1 MWLTVHLV
9 LLNSI
14 LSDLLQPVL
23 LVTLVELRTGNGNP
37 CCVGG
42 RDTEGVDTDAG
53 KLIDCG
59 GIEERSITRLKNG
72 AAVLAKFLAE
82 CPLVRG
88 VGTANGV
95 PPDGVVCLLLGEP
108 SSEVG
113 TVSLKCPP
121 VDKIPVRD
129 AFGPRDIVMVSI
141 RLRLNLLNGERTLLV
156 VLQNLSAEET
166 VSVELEVEVLHDTL
180 ESLGHVSEKISDGTR
195 CGCRS
200 SVCASCQCS
209 GGNECGKTHY
219 ESSTVELL
227 ERLYRVGM
235 TECGLLDDQS
245 GKRQAQDTY
254 AFPAVDTLTR
264 GPGVWN
270 AILGENCSCGFIGS
284 LTRSVLVR

>member
-1 MWLTVHLV
+1 VHLV
-9 LLNSI
+9 FLNSI
-14 LSDLLQPVL
+14 LSDLPQPVL
-23 LVTLVELRTGNGNP
+23 LFTIVELRTGNGNP

-59 GIEERSITRLKNG
+59 GVEERSITRLKDG

-88 VGTANGV
+88 VGTTNRV

-108 SSEVG
+108 SSEIG

-121 VDKIPVRD
+121 IDIIPVRD
-129 AFGPRDIVMVSI
+129 SFGPRDIVMVSI
-141 RLRLNLLNGERTLLV
+141 RLGLNLLNGEGTLLV

-166 VSVELEVEVLHDTL
+166 VSVELEVKVLHDTL
-180 ESLGHVSEKISDGTR
+180 EALGHVSEKIGDGAG
-195 CGCRS
+195 CGCRRGD
-200 SVCASCQCS
+200 CASCQCS
-209 GGNECGKTHY
+209 GGNERGKTHC
-219 ESSTVELL
+219 ESSPVELL
-227 ERLYRVGM
+227 ERVYRMGI

-254 AFPAVDTLTR
+254 AFPAVDTPTR

-270 AILGENCSCGFIGS
+270 AIRVLGENCSCGFIGS
-284 LTRSVLVR
+284 LMGSVLVR

>member
-1 MWLTVHLV
+1 VHLV

-14 LSDLLQPVL
+14 LSDLPQPVL
-23 LVTLVELRTGNGNP
+23 LVTLVELRTGNRNP

-42 RDTEGVDTDAG
+42 RDTKGVDTDAG
-53 KLIDCG
+53 KLIDRG
-59 GIEERSITRLKNG
+59 GVEERSITRLKDG
-72 AAVLAKFLAE
+72 AAVLAKFLAQ

-88 VGTANGV
+88 VRTTNRV

-113 TVSLKCPP
+113 TVGLKCPP
-121 VDKIPVRD
+121 VDKIPARD
-129 AFGPRDIVMVSI
+129 SFGPRDIVMVSI
-141 RLRLNLLNGERTLLV
+141 RLGSNLLNGERTLLV

-180 ESLGHVSEKISDGTR
+180 EALGHVSEKISDGTG

-200 SVCASCQCS
+200 GDCASCQCS

-219 ESSTVELL
+219 KSSSVELL

-254 AFPAVDTLTR
+254 AFPAVDTTTR

-270 AILGENCSCGFIGS
+270 AIRMLGENCSCGFIGS
-284 LTRSVLVR
+284 LMRSVLVQ